1 MIEREMRI
9 VINDNCIFN
18 IHFDDCRNKERER
31 ERDRFIL
38 ETKHLSDVCYVDF
51 LLQSSIF
58 LYVNIVKL
66 FTEMIRAFSTF
77 NHRYI
82 IYKILFWF
90 QLFFVPFNFIER
102 RSGGEGSLRSKNRE
116 TFEQLSTHDES

>member
-1 MIEREMRI
+1 MII
-9 VINDNCIFN
+9 VFSIF
-18 IHFDDCRNKERER
+18 ISMIVETKRER